1 MGSTA
6 WKNRQG
12 LIIALIGRDNGCWM
26 LEDCNDV
33 GFSQYLVLLSDF
45 SKTILRVASCG
56 FVCVG
61 RVEFERG

>member
-1 MGSTA
+1 
-6 WKNRQG
+6 
-12 LIIALIGRDNGCWM
+12 M

-56 FVCVG
+56 FVCVFFKG
-61 RVEFERG
+61 DEASEVSGTADCFWLILKY